1 MITPAG
7 SAVLESLVAIGMVAA
22 FIMEGLVRAQK
33 RDAQKKDEGLE
44 DV

>member
-7 SAVLESLVAIGMVAA
+7 SGVLESLVALGMIAA
-22 FIMEGLVRAQK
+22 FIMVGLVRAQK
-33 RDAQKKDEGLE
+33 RDAEKKDEGIE

>member
-7 SAVLESLVAIGMVAA
+7 SAVLELLVAIGMVAA
-22 FIMEGLVRAQK
+22 FIMVGLVRAQK
-33 RDAQKKDEGLE
+33 RDAEKKDEGLE